1 MGLFSIKNKITK
13 TCIAHD
19 AKFPC
24 CGLLAV
30 FSKTDASMQII
41 SQTNRDNIY
50 SFQNKKSCHERL
62 WYQKYDTY
70 KYKTSNNIPRKE
82 IWKQTT
88 LPVSWQNY
96 FSCRILYWIL
106 SFEWFTHI
114 FTDICYDM
122 SVHLGHQSWL
132 ESINDRL
139 TNLYNKAGLIQHSPY
154 NKRSATWVSYHD
166 ITKHFTI
173 C

>member
-19 AKFPC
+19 ATFPC
-24 CGLLAV
+24 CGLSAV

-50 SFQNKKSCHERL
+50 SFQNKKSCHKRL

-82 IWKQTT
+82 I
-88 LPVSWQNY
+88 
-96 FSCRILYWIL
+96 
-106 SFEWFTHI
+106 
-114 FTDICYDM
+114 
-122 SVHLGHQSWL
+122 
-132 ESINDRL
+132 
-139 TNLYNKAGLIQHSPY
+139 
-154 NKRSATWVSYHD
+154 
-166 ITKHFTI
+166 
-173 C
+173 